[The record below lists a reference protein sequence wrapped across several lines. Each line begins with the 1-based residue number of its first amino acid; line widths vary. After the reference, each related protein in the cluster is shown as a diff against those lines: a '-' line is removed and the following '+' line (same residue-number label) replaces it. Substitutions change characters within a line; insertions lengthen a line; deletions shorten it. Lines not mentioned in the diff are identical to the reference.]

1 VRGFWPIFKREMLA
15 LFVTPLA
22 WVLITTFLMVQGIH
36 VFILVSQFATT
47 VDGADLGEGGPVQ
60 AFFGKTILLYLPL
73 LFICPLLT
81 MRLFAEERRSG
92 TIEALLTTPVSTV
105 AVTLAKYAAAL
116 VTYALMWAPTVLY
129 VVIIAK
135 TGDVDWRAVGS
146 SYLGVLG
153 VGAGYLAIGIMTSA
167 LTSSQL
173 TAAVLSAM
181 AVIFLFM
188 VGIGE
193 FVADTGPVH
202 DVCGYVSVWSQ
213 MNDFSQGIID
223 LRRLTL
229 DATLVAVP
237 LFITVRAVDAWR
249 WG

>member
-1 VRGFWPIFKREMLA
+1 MRGFWPIFKREMLA

-36 VFILVSQFATT
+36 VFILVSQFATS
-47 VDGADLGEGGPVQ
+47 VDAADLGEGGPVQ

-116 VTYALMWAPTVLY
+116 VTYALMWAPTALY

-135 TGDVDWRAVGS
+135 TGDVDWRAVGA
-146 SYLGVLG
+146 SYLGVLC

-181 AVIFLFM
+181 ALIFLFM

-193 FVADTGPVH
+193 FVADVGPVH
-202 DVCGYVSVWSQ
+202 EVCGYVSVWSQ

-223 LRRLTL
+223 LRRLVL
-229 DATLVAVP
+229 DGTLVAVP
-237 LFITVRAVDAWR
+237 LFITVRAVDSWR

>member
-1 VRGFWPIFKREMLA
+1 MSGFWPIFKRELFS

-36 VFILVSQFATT
+36 VFILVTQYATT
-47 VDGADLGEGGPVQ
+47 ADMGEGGPVQ

-92 TIEALLTTPVSTV
+92 TIEALLTAPVGTV
-105 AVTLAKYAAAL
+105 GVTLAKYAAAL
-116 VTYALMWAPTVLY
+116 TTYAVMWAPTALY
-129 VVIIAK
+129 VVIIGK
-135 TGDVDWRAVGS
+135 TGDVDWRAVGA
-146 SYLGVLG
+146 SYLGVMA
-153 VGAGYLAIGIMTSA
+153 VGAGFLAIGTMTSA
-167 LTSSQL
+167 MTQSQL

-193 FVADTGPVH
+193 FVADTGVVH
-202 DVCGYVSVWSQ
+202 DVCSYVSVWSQ

-229 DATLVAVP
+229 DATLVTVP
-237 LFITVRAVDAWR
+237 LFITVRAVDSWR

>member
-1 VRGFWPIFKREMLA
+1 VSGFWPIFKRELFS

-36 VFILVSQFATT
+36 VFLLVTQYATQ
-47 VDGADLGEGGPVQ
+47 VDAGEGGPAQ

-73 LFICPLLT
+73 LFVCPLLT
-81 MRLFAEERRSG
+81 MRLFAEERRSA
-92 TIEALLTTPVSTV
+92 TIEALMTAPVSAV
-105 AVTLAKYAAAL
+105 GVTLAKYAAAL
-116 VTYALMWAPTVLY
+116 VTYALMWAPTMLY
-129 VVIIAK
+129 MVILAK

-146 SYLGVLG
+146 GYLGVLG
-153 VGAGYLAIGIMTSA
+153 VGAGYLAIGTMTSA
-167 LTSSQL
+167 LTTSQL
-173 TAAVLSAM
+173 TAAVLSTM
-181 AVIFLFM
+181 AVMGLFM

-202 DVCGYVSVWSQ
+202 DVCAYVSVWSQ
-213 MNDFSQGIID
+213 MNDFSQGIVD

-229 DATLVAVP
+229 DASLVAVP
-237 LFITVRAVDAWR
+237 LFITVRAVDSWR

>member
-1 VRGFWPIFKREMLA
+1 VSGFWPIFKRELFS

-36 VFILVSQFATT
+36 VFILVTQFATS
-47 VDGADLGEGGPVQ
+47 VDGGDGGPVQ

-92 TIEALLTTPVSTV
+92 TIEALLTAPVGTLG
-105 AVTLAKYAAAL
+105 VTLAKYLAAL
-116 VTYALMWAPTVLY
+116 ATYAVMWAPTVLY
-129 VVIIAK
+129 VVIIGK

-146 SYLGVLG
+146 SYLGVLV
-153 VGAGYLAIGIMTSA
+153 VGAGFLAIGTMTSA
-167 LTSSQL
+167 LTQSQL

-181 AVIFLFM
+181 ALIFLFM

-193 FVADTGPVH
+193 FVADSGPMH
-202 DVCGYVSVWSQ
+202 DVCAYVSVWSQ

-237 LFITVRAVDAWR
+237 LFITVRAVDSWR